1 MAPSN
6 ANDAD
11 PVSEPAPARSTRLPG
26 GVDGRAGG
34 GCACIFVTRNPDEFD
49 RTHAAF
55 LRRGPSVH
63 VVIPICGVPPDAD
76 ARFPRR
82 NKHFPLSLL
91 GLRRRAPELNAR
103 WTPRGGGGVIRS
115 RGARFPHSR
124 ITPRVLSLSLSLS
137 DTPAGLFRLLL
148 GEWNSK
154 HVLVILL

>member
-124 ITPRVLSLSLSLS
+124 ITPRVLSLSLSL
-137 DTPAGLFRLLL
+137 
-148 GEWNSK
+148 
-154 HVLVILL
+154 